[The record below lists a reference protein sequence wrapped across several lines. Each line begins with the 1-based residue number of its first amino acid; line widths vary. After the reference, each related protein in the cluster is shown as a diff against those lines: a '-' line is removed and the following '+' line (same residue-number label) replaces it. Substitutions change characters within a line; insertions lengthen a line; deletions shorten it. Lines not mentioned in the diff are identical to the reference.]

1 VDGERLQRQRQGHR
15 ASQRQN
21 GQFRWKLGSSF
32 GHRWLWAQSSWLG
45 GPTPSAKAENL
56 KPRAVMSS
64 LSVWYASR
72 VDERQF
78 FTERPEQRPAR
89 FQCPRCRR
97 TNDYSIKWLRRTKKA
112 QIPSGANER
121 DRVLFGKSKDH
132 LIRVDDDL
140 VCKTCG
146 KRFEI
151 PSHRALIFLEE
162 LEGLP
167 QDLDEE

>member
-1 VDGERLQRQRQGHR
+1 MIL
-15 ASQRQN
+15 SQ
-21 GQFRWKLGSSF
+21 SISVS
-32 GHRWLWAQSSWLG
+32 H
-45 GPTPSAKAENL
+45 P
-56 KPRAVMSS
+56 
-64 LSVWYASR
+64 VWYASR

-78 FTERPEQRPAR
+78 FTEKPEQRPGR
-89 FQCPRCRR
+89 YQCPRCRR
-97 TNDYSIKWLRRTKKA
+97 TNDYSIKWIRRTKKA
-112 QIPSGANER
+112 QIPSGASDR
-121 DRVLFGKSKDH
+121 DRALFGKVKDH

-167 QDLDEE
+167 QDEDEDEESEA